1 MFYDREVKCARFDLR
16 KFMKILQNIMIFFSG
31 IKSMPGTSPGQTSD
45 FRDNPGHPGRY
56 GMYVVMLFFLL
67 LEVLHKCQYCP
78 LC

>member
-1 MFYDREVKCARFDLR
+1 MFYDLEVKCARFDLR

-56 GMYVVMLFFLL
+56 GMYDKHIHLL
-67 LEVLHKCQYCP
+67 VI
-78 LC
+78 

>member
-1 MFYDREVKCARFDLR
+1 MFYDLEVKCARFDLR

-56 GMYVVMLFFLL
+56 GMYVFYIVYYIVYYL
-67 LEVLHKCQYCP
+67 VNK
-78 LC
+78 